1 MICAAEAAGESLS
14 MIWGQGFVFSNFS
27 CSKRHSSV
35 LLLISTSILSCSSIQ
50 PNNLGLCLPER
61 GCHSLVNKE
70 IPHFTQHSVNEGT
83 VLHHWGRVK
92 EEALQLRCS
101 QWYLFLWGNNGT
113 SRGHLASSQSF
124 PEESHNSNVVNGT
137 TRLSDYLGSVPHGC
151 GVGSGVFDF
160 LLQKFHKMP
169 YSGKARYVR
178 CPSLWQVFF
187 IINSTIFP

>member
-50 PNNLGLCLPER
+50 PNNPGLCLPEC

-83 VLHHWGRVK
+83 VLHH
-92 EEALQLRCS
+92 
-101 QWYLFLWGNNGT
+101 
-113 SRGHLASSQSF
+113 
-124 PEESHNSNVVNGT
+124 
-137 TRLSDYLGSVPHGC
+137 
-151 GVGSGVFDF
+151 
-160 LLQKFHKMP
+160 
-169 YSGKARYVR
+169 
-178 CPSLWQVFF
+178 
-187 IINSTIFP
+187 